1 MEGVIKKSEK
11 NPYTLLLDLLL
22 VFIGVEGGCGAAAES
37 LVGEYFLVKDM
48 PKSVGGITM
57 VRKRGLRSILYYA
70 FHLSSRLKSIQG
82 F

>member
-22 VFIGVEGGCGAAAES
+22 VFIGVDGAVAAES
-37 LVGEYFLVKDM
+37 PVGEYFLVKDM

-57 VRKRGLRSILYYA
+57 VRKRGLRSYTMH
-70 FHLSSRLKSIQG
+70 FT
-82 F
+82 